1 MSLQSL
7 TTRIRSNGPLSLL
20 LDSFIRWSA
29 QRASSKGAALA
40 LYMIFSLTPI
50 LVLLMVLGE
59 WFFSADAI
67 REELLYHVR
76 RIADQRS
83 ADAIQGI
90 LANVHY
96 ERGST
101 IAAWFSLG
109 MLVFSS
115 TTAFAELKAS
125 LDEIFDAP
133 SARRGGLLQTIISRA
148 LSFLVVLL
156 LGTLLLASL
165 VVDALARALQHY
177 WHLFFNEQ
185 VFALATQSV
194 SSVFPFVV
202 VVLLVAVVFKTL
214 PDVSLRWRD
223 VWPGALL
230 TAVLFHLGKTAIGI
244 YLARGDI
251 ISSYGAAG
259 SVIALLLWIYFSS
272 LILFF
277 GAAFTCEYWRRYGS
291 SKPAAQQP
299 SNGR

>member
-1 MSLQSL
+1 QRAGAGAVARRSLGGLQRGCRCRHQKNVGPNGLTSSGLHCPDAMSLQSL

-109 MLVFSS
+109 M
-115 TTAFAELKAS
+115 
-125 LDEIFDAP
+125 
-133 SARRGGLLQTIISRA
+133 
-148 LSFLVVLL
+148 
-156 LGTLLLASL
+156 
-165 VVDALARALQHY
+165 
-177 WHLFFNEQ
+177 
-185 VFALATQSV
+185 
-194 SSVFPFVV
+194 
-202 VVLLVAVVFKTL
+202 
-214 PDVSLRWRD
+214 
-223 VWPGALL
+223 
-230 TAVLFHLGKTAIGI
+230 
-244 YLARGDI
+244 
-251 ISSYGAAG
+251 
-259 SVIALLLWIYFSS
+259 
-272 LILFF
+272 
-277 GAAFTCEYWRRYGS
+277 
-291 SKPAAQQP
+291 
-299 SNGR
+299 